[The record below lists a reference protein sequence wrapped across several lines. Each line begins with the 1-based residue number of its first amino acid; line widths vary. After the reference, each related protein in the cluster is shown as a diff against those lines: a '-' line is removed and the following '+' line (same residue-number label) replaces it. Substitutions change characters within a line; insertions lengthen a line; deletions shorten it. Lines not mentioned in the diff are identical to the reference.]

1 MFQLQQD
8 RVRKRASTASVASIL
23 NFARSLPTAVTPKLT
38 RNLSAISLRTTS
50 RVHKPKSN
58 PCWRGSLPL
67 IQRKLVA
74 LAWARD
80 GAAGRYLSVSAAH
93 ASRALHPRFSQPPIN
108 HRTSKPVGSDHHAR
122 SFALPY
128 ALNRH
133 QPDLFQSLVIKRP
146 PIALHNESYVD
157 QHTNATIMS
166 SKIVIIS
173 NLQNRIFLS
182 VGGPQ
187 HRLRPRKLAQSAAQS
202 QCPRGG
208 AGTRS
213 QDQLKL
219 RLEAAIELSFPF
231 LV

>member
-1 MFQLQQD
+1 MQRGVDDQTIVQRNF
-8 RVRKRASTASVASIL
+8 RHTIANSSIL
-23 NFARSLPTAVTPKLT
+23 
-38 RNLSAISLRTTS
+38 
-50 RVHKPKSN
+50 
-58 PCWRGSLPL
+58 
-67 IQRKLVA
+67 A
-74 LAWARD
+74 LAIGSHR
-80 GAAGRYLSVSAAH
+80 
-93 ASRALHPRFSQPPIN
+93 RA
-108 HRTSKPVGSDHHAR
+108 
-122 SFALPY
+122 
-128 ALNRH
+128 
-133 QPDLFQSLVIKRP
+133 PDI
-146 PIALHNESYVD
+146 
-157 QHTNATIMS
+157 
-166 SKIVIIS
+166 